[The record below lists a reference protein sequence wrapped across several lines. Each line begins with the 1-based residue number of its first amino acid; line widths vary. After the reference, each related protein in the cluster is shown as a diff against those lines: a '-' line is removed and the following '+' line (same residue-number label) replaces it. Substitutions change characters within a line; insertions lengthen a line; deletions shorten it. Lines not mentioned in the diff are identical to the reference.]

1 MFQVMIQEDL
11 KNQDI
16 QKNKDNVKNYDDQIN
31 EYVWK
36 NEEDLKKE

>member
-31 EYVWK
+31 EDVWK
-36 NEEDLKKE
+36 N

>member
-1 MFQVMIQEDL
+1 MIQEDL

-31 EYVWK
+31 EDVWK
-36 NEEDLKKE
+36 N